1 MQTKPRNCENEKRTE
16 NQLEMAH
23 NSVYSR
29 TFAAM
34 DCTKSKIITSIWWSR
49 QTVFNSGPGEWF
61 AAMDCTKSKIITSIW
76 WRRWTV
82 FNSAWRIH
90 SNQFSH
96 LYQDHIV
103 VEKSSSRASG
113 LQNKSSA
120 QKACKWQR
128 QSKRWFQ
135 QLKWIVSVQPVYKIH
150 GLKKCVHA
158 SKDCTVKWNKVIRY
172 DCASNHSSQFI
183 NMCRHELHVSELNS
197 NKSNV

>member
-34 DCTKSKIITSIWWSR
+34 DCTKSKIITSI
-49 QTVFNSGPGEWF
+49 
-61 AAMDCTKSKIITSIW
+61 C

-172 DCASNHSSQFI
+172 DCAWNHSSQLI
-183 NMCRHELHVSELNS
+183 NMCCHELHVSELNS